1 MEGERDGRG
10 GRGKGGGREGEGREG
25 GLCSC
30 NISLKKPGSLVM
42 VFDTDYQC
50 DRRTN
55 STTVGLYAVTVLVFV
70 CCGKTEPQEPA
81 RINQE
86 WTGLC

>member
-1 MEGERDGRG
+1 
-10 GRGKGGGREGEGREG
+10 
-25 GLCSC
+25 
-30 NISLKKPGSLVM
+30 M

-86 WTGLC
+86 WTGLCWCDWCPAEAVYRTVVRQHK